1 MVYVVGKTFSKINVC
16 GSCGQEFKVEKLDNV
31 WQIILEC
38 LKTSLRAFKVNNLA
52 RSFLPRMCN

>member
-1 MVYVVGKTFSKINVC
+1 MEAVDN
-16 GSCGQEFKVEKLDNV
+16 EFKVEKLDNV

-52 RSFLPRMCN
+52 RSFLPRMCNLFSWL